1 MVSMIL
7 FPLSIGLAA
16 VAPTVVDTF
25 FDPKWS
31 NVGAMLMCLSA
42 LSVARPLASILVSYF
57 YASRRPS
64 VVLWLEWASLAGV
77 VAAISTLSRV
87 GINWVCASV
96 GVVFVLRT
104 LAGMWMVRRQ
114 DGVPMSEFLL
124 PMARPLAACV
134 AMAVGVSAARLTLV
148 GLTPPIRLL
157 VEITLGATIY
167 IGGVLSFARSSCD
180 ELLRAIRSA
189 LATAP

>member
-1 MVSMIL
+1 MLMSL
-7 FPLSIGLAA
+7 SPLSL
-16 VAPTVVDTF
+16 
-25 FDPKWS
+25 
-31 NVGAMLMCLSA
+31 
-42 LSVARPLASILVSYF
+42 ARPLSSILASYF

-77 VAAISTLSRV
+77 VAAISTLGRV

-134 AMAVGVSAARLTLV
+134 AMAAGVSAARLALV
-148 GLTPPIRLL
+148 GLTPSIRLL

-167 IGGVLSFARSSCD
+167 IGGVLIVARSSCD

-189 LATAP
+189 LATTP